1 VRLIGFP
8 NRPSKPLP
16 FALQGI
22 SVASLPNPDKD
33 GYLTK
38 QGGNIKTWKKRWCV
52 LKDGSIFYFKTPK
65 VRALAGAWLL
75 LGFVWRA
82 GLIFIQI
89 IHAGPI
95 AQGFNRSREEL

>member
-1 VRLIGFP
+1 LSSQTA
-8 NRPSKPLP
+8 PSISLS
-16 FALQGI
+16 FRTHLQGI

-65 VRALAGAWLL
+65 VLSRTLVAFLAGA
-75 LGFVWRA
+75 
-82 GLIFIQI
+82 
-89 IHAGPI
+89 
-95 AQGFNRSREEL
+95 QG

>member
-1 VRLIGFP
+1 MSSAPLIGFP
-8 NRPSKPLP
+8 KPPLQYLFP

-65 VRALAGAWLL
+65 VL
-75 LGFVWRA
+75 V
-82 GLIFIQI
+82 
-89 IHAGPI
+89 
-95 AQGFNRSREEL
+95 